1 MQFKRSAEESQQG
14 RIKKQRVDV
23 EDEDDLEEDS
33 EGEDGEGEED
43 FEDEDENEDDLE
55 EDYEGEDGEED
66 FEDEEEDEEDLRA
79 KMEKEKKILRMRK
92 MLEDEDDLEE
102 DYEGEDG
109 EGEEDYEEEDEED
122 YDSDESSDV
131 EYVQQPQVPQE
142 PRIEDFGGETIP
154 DCCQEHYG
162 LLVIGEV
169 LDATKVKKLKNECC
183 RDVYS
188 GFQRFGLRWYKFR
201 LYKQMYG
208 KDGVR
213 AKCLEILGVSED
225 ASENQIKVAYLKM
238 ARKWHPDKN
247 PSQSEEDA
255 AQFKKILNAYET
267 LIGKR

>member
-1 MQFKRSAEESQQG
+1 MNPSQFKRSADESHQG

-23 EDEDDLEEDS
+23 EDEDDLEEDY
-33 EGEDGEGEED
+33 EGEEGEED
-43 FEDEDENEDDLE
+43 
-55 EDYEGEDGEED
+55 EED

-102 DYEGEDG
+102 DYEDE
-109 EGEEDYEEEDEED
+109 EGEEDFEEEDEED

-225 ASENQIKVAYLKM
+225 ANENQIKVAYLKM